1 LRIQLQKERQ
11 VQALKNYF
19 DKDYSNKNCGEA
31 IMNKILF
38 LFPFLIL
45 VILPICATLTFAE
58 ELNPIHLLKPQV
70 DSGRPLMQVLKDR
83 SSSRSFS
90 KEKLPI
96 QVLSNLLWAA
106 FGINRTD
113 TGKRTAPSAVN
124 WQEIDIYV
132 AMAEGLYLYD
142 AKAYMLKPILSED
155 IRAMTGRQ
163 EFVKDA
169 PVNLIYVADFSRMG
183 TATKE
188 DKELYSAADTGFI
201 SENVYL
207 YCASEGLA
215 TVVRGSI
222 DRQALAK
229 VMRLRPDQKVILAQ
243 SVGYPKK

>member
-1 LRIQLQKERQ
+1 
-11 VQALKNYF
+11 
-19 DKDYSNKNCGEA
+19 
-31 IMNKILF
+31 MNKILF
-38 LFPFLIL
+38 LNASFIL
-45 VILPICATLTFAE
+45 VFLPIFATLTFAE
-58 ELNPIHLLKPQV
+58 ELNPIQLLKPQF
-70 DSGRPLMQVLKDR
+70 DKGRPLMQVLKDR

-90 KEKLPI
+90 KEKLPL
-96 QVLSNLLWAA
+96 QVISDLLWAA
-106 FGINRTD
+106 FGVNRTE

-132 AMAEGLYLYD
+132 AMSDGLYLYD
-142 AKAYMLKPILSED
+142 AKAHMLKPILSED

-169 PVNLIYVADFSRMG
+169 PINLIYVADYSRMG

-188 DKELYSAADTGFI
+188 DKDFYSAADTGFI
-201 SENVYL
+201 SQNVYL

-222 DRQALAK
+222 DRQAMAK
-229 VMRLRPDQKVILAQ
+229 VMKLRSDQKVILAQ

>member
-1 LRIQLQKERQ
+1 M
-11 VQALKNYF
+11 
-19 DKDYSNKNCGEA
+19 NKN
-31 IMNKILF
+31 LF
-38 LFPFLIL
+38 LNAFFILISL
-45 VILPICATLTFAE
+45 MIFAMLTYAE
-58 ELNPIHLLKPQV
+58 ELKPIQLLKPQF
-70 DSGRPLMQVLKDR
+70 DKGRPLMQVLRDR

-90 KEKLPI
+90 KEKLPL
-96 QVLSNLLWAA
+96 QVISDLFWVA
-106 FGINRTD
+106 FGVNRTE
-113 TGKRTAPSAVN
+113 TGKRTAPSAMN

-132 AMAEGLYLYD
+132 ATSDGLYLYD
-142 AKAYMLKPILSED
+142 AKTHVLKPVLSED

-169 PVNLIYVADFSRMG
+169 PINLIYVADYSRIG

-188 DKELYSAADTGFI
+188 DKDFYSAADTGFI
-201 SENVYL
+201 SQNVYL

-229 VMRLRPDQKVILAQ
+229 VMKLRSDQKVILAQ